1 MVLLMVQQN
10 YVTNWRKEIEGFVYF
25 IKRIQDLADVYIY
38 NYYYYNE
45 SLSHSLLGTMSKVEY
60 VSKALQ
66 HMVENYKHTKFEKYI
81 RIEIEENELN
91 EVWYRIKYNDNKVDT
106 KKMWKKFLEKK
117 EYSFFEYSKVMK
129 IKYILIKLRIRK

>member
-1 MVLLMVQQN
+1 M
-10 YVTNWRKEIEGFVYF
+10 
-25 IKRIQDLADVYIY
+25 
-38 NYYYYNE
+38 
-45 SLSHSLLGTMSKVEY
+45 KVFHIHY
-60 VSKALQ
+60 WGQCQ